1 MSTQSPD
8 LMHEAPPHVMSC
20 EMFEQELRQARILL
34 KDRPFD
40 YGYPRAMLKVSLHLP
55 APAVL
60 PKSVEN
66 YPLRLKWDRHNG
78 VPGSNHEMSIVTAH
92 RAYPNRDIAVLTF
105 TLPMAVWEHLQHSE
119 TSQNISLISLVAE
132 PDVVG
137 DSQLTHLLVR
147 AARRVNEGSILGSQ
161 LEEDLERA
169 RRAGA
174 DGLETLVPRNFP
186 MPRVMFSVRLRTDKY
201 REVKYIPDACDVDM
215 QAWLNRDTPF
225 SWAGLEPKC
234 QEIHLK
240 FISETPC
247 DGGSEVTYAI
257 TKRYW
262 PYLEATSEVYRF
274 VRYLNKREYRELSPN
289 CFLSPS
295 PPPEPQSTE
304 QQEPQ
309 TGVLSRKRARKR

>member
-1 MSTQSPD
+1 
-8 LMHEAPPHVMSC
+8 
-20 EMFEQELRQARILL
+20 
-34 KDRPFD
+34 
-40 YGYPRAMLKVSLHLP
+40 
-55 APAVL
+55 
-60 PKSVEN
+60 
-66 YPLRLKWDRHNG
+66 
-78 VPGSNHEMSIVTAH
+78 MSIVIAH

-119 TSQNISLISLVAE
+119 TSQNISLISSVAE

-186 MPRVMFSVRLRTDKY
+186 MPLVMFSVRLRTDKY
-201 REVKYIPDACDVDM
+201 REVKYIPNACDVDM
-215 QAWLNRDTPF
+215 QAWLNRDTTF

-240 FISETPC
+240 FINETPC

-309 TGVLSRKRARKR
+309 TGVLSR

>member
-1 MSTQSPD
+1 MAS
-8 LMHEAPPHVMSC
+8 
-20 EMFEQELRQARILL
+20 
-34 KDRPFD
+34 
-40 YGYPRAMLKVSLHLP
+40 
-55 APAVL
+55 
-60 PKSVEN
+60 
-66 YPLRLKWDRHNG
+66 
-78 VPGSNHEMSIVTAH
+78 H

-105 TLPMAVWEHLQHSE
+105 TLPMALGRR
-119 TSQNISLISLVAE
+119 TA
-132 PDVVG
+132 VG
-137 DSQLTHLLVR
+137 DTQLTHLLVR

-169 RRAGA
+169 RRARA
-174 DGLETLVPRNFP
+174 DGLETLVPRNFS
-186 MPRVMFSVRLRTDKY
+186 MPLVMFSVRLRTDKY
-201 REVKYIPDACDVDM
+201 REVKYIPNACDVDM
-215 QAWLNRDTPF
+215 QAWLNRDTRF
-225 SWAGLEPKC
+225 SGAGLEPKC

>member
-1 MSTQSPD
+1 
-8 LMHEAPPHVMSC
+8 
-20 EMFEQELRQARILL
+20 MFEQELRQARILL
-34 KDRPFD
+34 EDRPCD
-40 YGYPRAMLKVSLHLP
+40 YEYPRAMLKVSLHLP
-55 APAVL
+55 SPAVL
-60 PKSVEN
+60 PEWVEN
-66 YPLRLKWDRHNG
+66 YLSRLKWDQHNG

-92 RAYPNRDIAVLTF
+92 CAYANRDIAVLTF

-147 AARRVNEGSILGSQ
+147 AARRVNGGSILGSQ

-186 MPRVMFSVRLRTDKY
+186 MPLVMFSVRLRTDKY
-201 REVKYIPDACDVDM
+201 REVKYIPNACDVDM
-215 QAWLNRDTPF
+215 QAWLNRDTTF

-240 FISETPC
+240 FYQRNSLRRRIRSHLRNNKTLLAISR
-247 DGGSEVTYAI
+247 SHI
-257 TKRYW
+257 
-262 PYLEATSEVYRF
+262 
-274 VRYLNKREYRELSPN
+274 
-289 CFLSPS
+289 
-295 PPPEPQSTE
+295 
-304 QQEPQ
+304 
-309 TGVLSRKRARKR
+309 